1 VGDALGSAR
10 IKLERANLHAGTAR
24 REARR
29 FFDRNPEPTFGIDP
43 EGEPTD
49 PQIGSV
55 FRCKVVVRKGWP
67 DLPRQFAARFGD
79 AIHNYRCVLDHVS
92 WQLVSHG
99 LTPPSTLAERAQ
111 RRIQFPVY
119 GTEQAFDQNIAGR
132 LPGVDTTVTDLIKSR
147 HVYVGG
153 QATKGPLLA
162 LVALSNDDKHRT
174 LPIIASAILNVH
186 TQVTFE
192 RCEPI
197 SVRNPP
203 TRPAVKDDAVVTLLE
218 CRVRGLNPNVS
229 MKLNPTLHIALE
241 DGAGFGDVLDEI
253 RREVVEILNAP
264 EIVAAL
270 S

>member
-1 VGDALGSAR
+1 MHFGSAR

-24 REARR
+24 REAYR
-29 FFDRNPEPTFGIDP
+29 FFNRSPKPTFGIDP
-43 EGEPTD
+43 DGEPAD
-49 PQIGSV
+49 LQIGSV

-99 LTPPSTLAERAQ
+99 RTPPGTLDESVQ

-119 GTEQAFDQNIAGR
+119 RSEQDFDQNIARR

-147 HVYVGG
+147 HAYVGG
-153 QATKGPLLA
+153 QATKDPLLA
-162 LVALSNDDKHRT
+162 LVALSNEDKHRT
-174 LPIIASAILNVH
+174 LPIIASAILNVR
-186 TQVTFE
+186 TQVKFE

-197 SVRNPP
+197 SIRNPP
-203 TRPAVKDDAVVTLLE
+203 TRRAVKNGAVMTLLE
-218 CRVRGLNPNVS
+218 CRVTGS
-229 MKLNPTLHIALE
+229 NPTVSGKLTPKLHIALE
-241 DGAGFGDVLDEI
+241 GGAGFGDVLDEI

-264 EIVAAL
+264 EVVAAV